1 MEKNTFYKGTSSSET
16 LFNLIFRLRTL
27 ELKGDIILHM
37 IHVSSKRIIVS
48 GVNALSRGDTTMG
61 IMRGNSSLSYFP
73 FHLGVDQRSSELSL

>member
-1 MEKNTFYKGTSSSET
+1 MEKNTFYKGASSSET

-27 ELKGDIILHM
+27 KLKGDIILHM
-37 IHVSSKRIIVS
+37 IHVSSKCIIVS

-73 FHLGVDQRSSELSL
+73 FNLGADQRSSELSL